1 MTSEIRLNGCKSRD
15 IDRIVNFIVYRK
27 YNNNKEVEQAI
38 QIYAKTKA
46 EMMIDSYAL
55 PYCKTII
62 KVHANNNIYDAL
74 KKVQGPIDFSS
85 ELKFYKQLILPYVV
99 NIIYNK
105 INTSYQY
112 AMLPHIIQ
120 TEKVEC
126 SICLCNIENTTHT
139 MITKC
144 NHYFHR
150 NCFMKWNVV
159 KRVPTCPNCR
169 AVV

>member
-27 YNNNKEVEQAI
+27 YNNNQEVERAI
-38 QIYAKTKA
+38 QIHAKTKA
-46 EMMIDSYAL
+46 EMLIDSYTL

-105 INTSYQY
+105 INASYQY